1 MVLSHWTIKLTNK
14 SEQIQWNP
22 RGWLNVFSSSR
33 WRETPFVKGLRKLL
47 YTLLKPFHTENESNP
62 TGFRSRCLVFPNRG
76 RKCCKWFVYN
86 RKGKNMQVKHILEK
100 WQRNDLNLWGFVFN
114 DWPTKFTY
122 VDKSAWEQ
130 SRSETAAYD
139 QSNPDVGFITVQWVK
154 VTLCLLWSLFL
165 VRSVIVCRARSLQ
178 VAVWR
183 DNTSSSPPVER
194 LLCTPQL

>member
-1 MVLSHWTIKLTNK
+1 MGEKHTLIILPHVERAEQRWAWFCKKTAGLNVVLSHWTIKLTNK

-62 TGFRSRCLVFPNRG
+62 TCFRSRCLVFPNRG

-100 WQRNDLNLWGFVFN
+100 WQRNDLNLCGFVFN

-139 QSNPDVGFITVQWVK
+139 QSSPFNESKWLYVCCGACF
-154 VTLCLLWSLFL
+154 WSE
-165 VRSVIVCRARSLQ
+165 A
-178 VAVWR
+178 
-183 DNTSSSPPVER
+183 
-194 LLCTPQL
+194 